1 MLIQNKV
8 NIGLG
13 MNDKVAPCLLQSPSP
28 EMLCDDVRRV
38 KSTGHAAE
46 QCPVERTWT
55 GATSQEDARG
65 RLTTW
70 SYKPNYLQFFYSL
83 LHFQKLHLC
92 CIPMKHLRFP
102 TRLRFPSG
110 VNFRK
115 HNNHS
120 RNHANIKEAEDA
132 QEV

>member
-13 MNDKVAPCLLQSPSP
+13 INVKVAPCLLQSPSP

-38 KSTGHAAE
+38 KSAE

-65 RLTTW
+65 RLITW
-70 SYKPNYLQFFYSL
+70 SYKPNYLQFFFWFITRSKAPSL
-83 LHFQKLHLC
+83 LHPDETPQISHQ
-92 CIPMKHLRFP
+92 I
-102 TRLRFPSG
+102 TVS
-110 VNFRK
+110 FR
-115 HNNHS
+115 S
-120 RNHANIKEAEDA
+120 EL
-132 QEV
+132 

>member
-13 MNDKVAPCLLQSPSP
+13 INVKVAPCLLQSPSP

-65 RLTTW
+65 QLTTW
-70 SYKPNYLQFFYSL
+70 SYKPNYLQFF
-83 LHFQKLHLC
+83 F
-92 CIPMKHLRFP
+92 
-102 TRLRFPSG
+102 
-110 VNFRK
+110 
-115 HNNHS
+115 
-120 RNHANIKEAEDA
+120 
-132 QEV
+132 

>member
-13 MNDKVAPCLLQSPSP
+13 INVKVAPCLLQSPSP

-65 RLTTW
+65 QLTTW
-70 SYKPNYLQFFYSL
+70 SYKPNYLQFFFWFITLSKAPSL
-83 LHFQKLHLC
+83 LHPDETPQISHQ
-92 CIPMKHLRFP
+92 I
-102 TRLRFPSG
+102 TVS
-110 VNFRK
+110 FR
-115 HNNHS
+115 S
-120 RNHANIKEAEDA
+120 EL
-132 QEV
+132 